1 MQSLFTDAGGL
12 VGPPSKRALRHY
24 PGGGSLARNPRS
36 SRYEHTV
43 PAGST
48 GAAAPL
54 AAFAFA
60 AAPGSIFSSPAPQNY
75 IIINT
80 CIIAVYSPIITNYST
95 VRLHA

>member
-1 MQSLFTDAGGL
+1 MLYISFYDDRVAPVQSLFTDAGSL

-24 PGGGSLARNPRS
+24 PGGGSSARNPRS

-48 GAAAPL
+48 GATAPL

-60 AAPGSIFSSPAPQNY
+60 APGSIFSFPAPQNY

-80 CIIAVYSPIITNYST
+80 CIIAVVP
-95 VRLHA
+95 L